1 MILQPAETCGALGLV
16 LPFPDF
22 GWVFDPYTK
31 KKGGRHLNRESKQ
44 QIIAELHDKLKAAK
58 AVFLADFRGMDVG
71 LATQLRNEL
80 RSAAVEYKVVKN
92 TLLELASKDTDKES
106 LNSHYTGPTAIALS
120 YDDPVAA
127 AKVLSRF
134 AKEKQTVFKLKAG
147 VLSGKPMSVAD
158 IQALS
163 DLPSRDVLIAK
174 LLGTLNAPITNF
186 VGTLAAVPGSFVRA
200 LDAIRAK
207 KEGN

>member
-1 MILQPAETCGALGLV
+1 
-16 LPFPDF
+16 
-22 GWVFDPYTK
+22 
-31 KKGGRHLNRESKQ
+31 LNRESKQ
-44 QIIAELHDKLKAAK
+44 QIISELHEKLKAAK
-58 AVFLADFRGMDVG
+58 AVFIADFRGMNVEQ
-71 LATQLRNEL
+71 ATQLRNEL

-92 TLLELASKDTDKES
+92 TLLERASRDTDKEPLS
-106 LNSHYTGPTAIALS
+106 PHYAGPTAIALS
-120 YDDPVAA
+120 YEDPVSA

-134 AKEKQTVFKLKAG
+134 AKEKQNIFKLKAG
-147 VLSGKPMSVAD
+147 VLSGKIITVSD

-163 DLPSRDVLIAK
+163 DLPSREVLIAK
-174 LLGTLNAPITNF
+174 LLGTMNAPIGNF

>member
-1 MILQPAETCGALGLV
+1 MNLQPAETCGAKGFV

-22 GWVFDPYTK
+22 GWVYGPHTK

-147 VLSGKPMSVAD
+147 VLSGKPLSVAD

-163 DLPSRDVLIAK
+163 DLPSREVLIAK